1 VHGADETKGSR
12 DSFKN
17 GGVLKQPAKLW
28 VYFVVRN
35 VDTAEQIVG
44 HGVGSQPCRLHFSLQ
59 SAPVAAEGQ
68 LQNSRTTCLRA
79 DEAGSRMCDMVQT
92 NCAKEEI
99 VTTAELNCR
108 STAVTDFP

>member
-1 VHGADETKGSR
+1 VSPALQVGAVHGADETKGSR

-44 HGVGSQPCRLHFSLQ
+44 HGVGSQACRLYFSLQ

-68 LQNSRTTCLRA
+68 LQKNSRPASVLMRQP
-79 DEAGSRMCDMVQT
+79 DV
-92 NCAKEEI
+92 
-99 VTTAELNCR
+99 
-108 STAVTDFP
+108 